1 MAPWF
6 ASPLPR
12 LKTALALALVV
23 LCCTTCNTNKRKPV
37 YTARGKVLVG
47 TEPAKDALV
56 VLYPMD
62 EKDVEGPNP
71 SGRVDGNGDFVLST
85 YADNDGAPAGEYLVT
100 IEWRPSIN
108 HLGRQVPGPDRFNG
122 RYAQVDR
129 KNPKLRARI
138 EAKPGNEI
146 PVIKLEKP

>member
-1 MAPWF
+1 MHWHA
-6 ASPLPR
+6 LLLRR
-12 LKTALALALVV
+12 LQTALALVLVV

-37 YTARGKVLVG
+37 YSARGKVLVG

-62 EKDVEGPNP
+62 EKEVEGPNP
-71 SGRVDGNGDFVLST
+71 YGRVDGNGDFVLSS
-85 YADNDGAPAGEYLVT
+85 YADNDGAPAGEYIVT
-100 IEWRPSIN
+100 IEWRPLSTN
-108 HLGRQVPGPDRFNG
+108 HLGRQVEGPDRFKG
-122 RYAQVDR
+122 RYAQIDR